1 MRVFADSG
9 FAQGATHPVCQDYAR
24 AGVAGTCVY
33 GLVADGCST
42 SPDTDVGARG
52 LVLAAERLLQHGSED
67 LAQAIE
73 HVPPEPSPQSRDA
86 TLASLVARESAVCA
100 RFFGDGG
107 YVALERTGTLVVGK
121 IEFVNGYP
129 LYLNYSLP
137 SASGRRA
144 SFFQQPN
151 AAEARRRV
159 LRVSPDGTVLG
170 GAEESFHA
178 GGVLT
183 QEFTFS
189 FRTFSFVAVVSD
201 GLFALQRL
209 DSTRGRQWAAVDEAT
224 TLDFA
229 RSLTTVVSPSGR
241 FVERRLRHTLDNLA
255 KLGIRTGDDV
265 SIAAVY
271 VPEPPEPVEVPCA
284 ES

>member
-1 MRVFADSG
+1 MRVFVDSG

-24 AGVAGTCVY
+24 AGVAGTRAY
-33 GLVADGCST
+33 GLVADGCSS

-52 LVLAAERLLQHGSED
+52 LVLAAERLLQQGSED
-67 LAQAIE
+67 LAQAVE
-73 HVPPEPSPQSRDA
+73 HVPPEPSAQSRDA
-86 TLASLVARESAVCA
+86 TLASLVAHEGAVCA

-107 YVALERTGTLVVGK
+107 YLALERTGTLVVGK

-144 SFFQQPN
+144 AFFQQPN

-159 LRVSPDGTVLG
+159 LRVSPDGTVSET
-170 GAEESFHA
+170 EESFHA
-178 GGVLT
+178 GGLLT
-183 QEFTFS
+183 QESTFS

-209 DSTRGRQWAAVDEAT
+209 DSTRGRQWVAVDEAT

-241 FVERRLRHTLDNLA
+241 FVERRLRHTLDNLG
-255 KLGIRTGDDV
+255 KIGVRTGDDI

-284 ES
+284 EP